1 MENLYRPVSGAAAA
15 LAGWFAPIV
24 PLVACVFG
32 FIAVDFLTGVA
43 ASRAVARREGRPAWA
58 VDRHVLDFMDLHAA
72 RLFTGFACGVEFWS
86 FLENAAQLSDAPL
99 FRWLKR
105 YVRRR
110 MRKEAGNV

>member
-43 ASRAVARREGRPAWA
+43 ASRAVARRNTQFS
-58 VDRHVLDFMDLHAA
+58 V
-72 RLFTGFACGVEFWS
+72 
-86 FLENAAQLSDAPL
+86 
-99 FRWLKR
+99 
-105 YVRRR
+105 
-110 MRKEAGNV
+110 

>member
-43 ASRAVARREGRPAWA
+43 ASRAVARREGRPWWFESAEAWRTVQKLALVATGIVMAWA

-72 RLFTGFACGVEFWS
+72 RLFTGFA
-86 FLENAAQLSDAPL
+86 LSL
-99 FRWLKR
+99 IHI
-105 YVRRR
+105 
-110 MRKEAGNV
+110 